1 MKNSISRRDVL
12 QGAGAVLAGAAFS
25 TRVMAAA
32 PPPEPVTPALIE
44 AAKKE
49 GQVIYYT
56 STDLPVAE
64 KLAKAFEA
72 KYPGIAVRVERTGAE
87 RVFQRIGQEYSS
99 NIHAVDVVNSS
110 DAAHFIVWKR
120 DGILAPY
127 VPEDVAKFY
136 PAEHKDPDGQFASFR
151 VWLSIIA
158 YNTNLVKAEDAPKSF
173 ADLLDPKWKG
183 KIVKAHPGYSGTIM
197 TATYQ
202 MQRDL
207 GWSFFEQLA
216 KQNIMQV
223 QSSADPPKKLDLG
236 ERAVMADGNEYNIFQ
251 MKEAGR
257 PVEPVYATEG
267 SPLIIGP
274 NGVFKDAPNPNA
286 AKLFQSFSLSREAQ
300 QLIIDVGGLRSV
312 HSQTAGE
319 GGPQAAQ
326 GHQDHE
332 GRRRGGRERGRG
344 DQGALHQDLPR
355 LIRHDLR
362 TAQDFRRRNA
372 CRKDRRAEA
381 GRACRPRPTRK
392 CEDLLIDVVGLCVTA
407 RNEDYVRSALA
418 GCDDD
423 GPARRSGTARTLTAA
438 GAAFVNG
445 TAAHGEDFDDTFEGG
460 PVHAGA
466 VIVPAVLAACE
477 RHNPDGRMALIGIA
491 VGTEVL
497 CRLSLVVPKAVH
509 KAGFHPTAVFGAM
522 GAAAGVGAAL
532 GLNAR
537 QIVDALGIAGSMAG
551 GIIEYLA
558 EGAWTKRL
566 HAGWAAQS
574 GIRAALLARGGFVG
588 PRTVFEGV
596 HGLFHGFAHT
606 TEGDY
611 DALTGDFGTRWV
623 TDTLAFKPYPCGT
636 MAQPYIDCARR
647 LAARGIKPEDI
658 AEIVCEV
665 AEGTVH
671 RLWEPLADKQR
682 PRNGYA
688 AKFAV
693 PYLLATGF
701 VHGGVGLGAFTES
714 AIRDPRVLALAAKVK
729 FVIDPDNPYPN
740 NYTGHIRAR

>member
-1 MKNSISRRDVL
+1 
-12 QGAGAVLAGAAFS
+12 
-25 TRVMAAA
+25 MAS
-32 PPPEPVTPALIE
+32 
-44 AAKKE
+44 
-49 GQVIYYT
+49 G
-56 STDLPVAE
+56 LPKVSVAQTLAE
-64 KLAKAFEA
+64 KIVALKPGAL
-72 KYPGIAVRVERTGAE
+72 PGIT
-87 RVFQRIGQEYSS
+87 
-99 NIHAVDVVNSS
+99 
-110 DAAHFIVWKR
+110 
-120 DGILAPY
+120 
-127 VPEDVAKFY
+127 
-136 PAEHKDPDGQFASFR
+136 
-151 VWLSIIA
+151 
-158 YNTNLVKAEDAPKSF
+158 
-173 ADLLDPKWKG
+173 
-183 KIVKAHPGYSGTIM
+183 
-197 TATYQ
+197 
-202 MQRDL
+202 
-207 GWSFFEQLA
+207 
-216 KQNIMQV
+216 
-223 QSSADPPKKLDLG
+223 
-236 ERAVMADGNEYNIFQ
+236 
-251 MKEAGR
+251 
-257 PVEPVYATEG
+257 
-267 SPLIIGP
+267 
-274 NGVFKDAPNPNA
+274 
-286 AKLFQSFSLSREAQ
+286 
-300 QLIIDVGGLRSV
+300 
-312 HSQTAGE
+312 
-319 GGPQAAQ
+319 
-326 GHQDHE
+326 
-332 GRRRGGRERGRG
+332 
-344 DQGALHQDLPR
+344 
-355 LIRHDLR
+355 
-362 TAQDFRRRNA
+362 
-372 CRKDRRAEA
+372 
-381 GRACRPRPTRK
+381 TRK
-392 CEDLLIDVVGLCVTA
+392 CEDLLIDVIGLCVTA
-407 RNEDYVRSALA
+407 RNEDYAASSLK

-423 GPARRSGTARTLTAA
+423 GPCTAIGHRRTLTAA

-509 KAGFHPTAVFGAM
+509 KAGFHPTAIFGAM
-522 GAAAGVGAAL
+522 GAAAGVGVAL
-532 GLNAR
+532 GLDAK

-574 GIRAALLARGGFVG
+574 GLRAALLARGGFVG

-611 DALTGDFGTRWV
+611 DVLTGDFGTRWV

-647 LAARGIKPEDI
+647 LAARGVKPEDV

-671 RLWEPLADKQR
+671 RLWEPLADKRR

-701 VHGGVGLGAFTES
+701 VHGGVGLGAFTEA
-714 AIRDPRVLALAAKVK
+714 AISDARVLALAAKVK

-740 NYTGHIRAR
+740 NYTGHIRATMKDGRVIEERQPYLRGGAQEPLSRQDVTDKFVLNARHGGWSNGQSDATLELLAGLYQGRIDLSSLRQ